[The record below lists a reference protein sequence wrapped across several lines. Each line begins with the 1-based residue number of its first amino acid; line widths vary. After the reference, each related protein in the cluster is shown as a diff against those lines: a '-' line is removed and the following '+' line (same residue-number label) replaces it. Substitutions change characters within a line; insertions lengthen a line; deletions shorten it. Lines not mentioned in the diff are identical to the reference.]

1 MTHVL
6 VLTAAGVLLDAL
18 ANTALRAAGAGALRR
33 LEAKA
38 VEADLPDAD
47 PARLA
52 AARAALDGAAVD
64 ANVVAAEGREK
75 RVLVAD
81 MDSTIISVECID
93 EIADMVGLKRQV
105 AAITEAAMR
114 GELDFEAALTA
125 RVALLKG
132 LETAALER
140 VHAERV
146 RLNPGAATLA
156 RTMAARGAATALLSG
171 GFTFFSRQVAAAAGF
186 AEHCAN
192 TLEIRDGRLTGAVI
206 PPIFGRAAKLAALQ
220 ALCGQAGCAPAE
232 ALAVGDGANDLAM
245 VAAAG
250 LGVAYRAKP
259 ALAEAAD
266 ARIDHA
272 DLTALLNLQGV
283 PRSAWV
289 EG

>member
-6 VLTAAGVLLDAL
+6 VLTAAGVLSDAL
-18 ANTALRAAGAGALRR
+18 AGAAARAAGAGALRR
-33 LEAKA
+33 LEARA

-47 PARLA
+47 PARLS
-52 AARAALDGAAVD
+52 AARAALEGAAVD
-64 ANVVAAEGREK
+64 ANIVAAEGREK

-81 MDSTIISVECID
+81 MDSTIIGVECID
-93 EIADMVGLKRQV
+93 EIADMAGLKPQV

-140 VHAERV
+140 VHASRV

-171 GFTFFSRQVAAAAGF
+171 GFTFFTRQVAAAAGF
-186 AEHCAN
+186 AEHRAN
-192 TLEIRDGRLTGAVI
+192 TLEIRDGKLTGAVI
-206 PPIFGRAAKLAALQ
+206 PPIFGRAAKLAALE
-220 ALCGQAGCAPAE
+220 ALCAGAGCAPGGA
-232 ALAVGDGANDLAM
+232 AAVGDGANDLAM

-259 ALAEAAD
+259 ALAEVAD

-272 DLTALLNLQGV
+272 DLTALLHLQGV
-283 PRSAWV
+283 PRAAWV

>member
-1 MTHVL
+1 MAAVL
-6 VLTAAGVLLDAL
+6 VLTAAGVLPDAV
-18 ANTALRAAGAGALRR
+18 AAAAVRAGGGEAFRR
-33 LEAKA
+33 LEAQA

-64 ANVVAAEGREK
+64 ANIVAAKGREK

-81 MDSTIISVECID
+81 MDSTIIGVECID
-93 EIADMVGLKRQV
+93 EIADFAGVKREV

-132 LETAALER
+132 LDAAVLEQ
-140 VHAERV
+140 VQALRV

-171 GFTFFSRQVAAAAGF
+171 GFTFFTRQVAAQAGF
-186 AEHCAN
+186 AEHRAN
-192 TLEIRDGRLTGAVI
+192 TLEFRDGKLTGAVI
-206 PPIFGRAAKLAALQ
+206 PPIFGRAGKLAALE
-220 ALCGQAGCAPAE
+220 ALCAGAGCAPAD

-259 ALAEAAD
+259 ALAQAAG

-272 DLTALLNLQGV
+272 DLTALLHLQGV
-283 PRSAWV
+283 PRAAWV
-289 EG
+289 GA

>member
-1 MTHVL
+1 MAPVL
-6 VLTAAGVLLDAL
+6 VLTAAGALPDAL
-18 ANTALRAAGAGALRR
+18 AETAMRVAGAGALRR
-33 LEAKA
+33 LDATA
-38 VEADLPDAD
+38 AEADLPDAA

-52 AARAALDGAAVD
+52 AARAALAGAAVD
-64 ANVVAAEGREK
+64 ANVVAAGRREK

-81 MDSTIISVECID
+81 MDSTVIGVECID
-93 EIADMVGLKRQV
+93 EIADMAGLKPQV

-114 GELDFEAALTA
+114 GEFDFEAALTA
-125 RVALLKG
+125 RVALLEG

-171 GFTFFSRQVAAAAGF
+171 GFTFFTRRVAAAAGF
-186 AEHCAN
+186 AAHRAN
-192 TLEIRDGRLTGAVI
+192 TLEVRDGRLTGAVI
-206 PPIFGRAAKLAALQ
+206 GPIFGRAGKLAALEE
-220 ALCGQAGCAPAE
+220 LCAQAGCAPAD

-245 VAAAG
+245 VSAAG

-272 DLTALLNLQGV
+272 DLTALLHLQGV
-283 PRSAWV
+283 PRAAWV